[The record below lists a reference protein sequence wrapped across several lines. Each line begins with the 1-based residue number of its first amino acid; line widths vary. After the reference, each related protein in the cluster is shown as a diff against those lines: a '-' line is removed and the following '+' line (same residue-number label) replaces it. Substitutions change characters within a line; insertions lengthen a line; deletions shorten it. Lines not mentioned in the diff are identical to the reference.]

1 MNKSQMT
8 SVGIACGMAVWLFS
22 GDFLSQNAD
31 AETVSVEMTPV
42 MNLDTSVAVRGE
54 RSEAVPKPVML
65 DVLGQTKANRRV
77 AVKSELTGRVTE
89 VLVDRGAYVQAGDPL
104 CRIGADSRV
113 AELREAKAKLKS
125 AEIEYQGGLDLSA
138 RGLQSKVALAKLAAQ
153 REQTL
158 ARVDS
163 AAANLSKTE
172 LSAPFSGYIEDRP
185 VEVGDLVTPGT
196 SCAVVIEL
204 EPLLVVGQVA
214 ESEVA
219 NVFVGQDVGVAVG
232 SASSDLL
239 GKITFV
245 ARTPDPVT
253 RSFKVEARIDQP
265 GRAARAGLSA
275 TLSLPIREA
284 WAHLVSPAS
293 LSLDV
298 GGQLGLKV
306 ANSAGKA
313 EFKTVEIVGEGPE
326 GVWVAGLPQATTV
339 ITAGH
344 EDVASGQSVT
354 VDYSGLNLLSQN

>member
-1 MNKSQMT
+1 
-8 SVGIACGMAVWLFS
+8 MAVWLFS

-31 AETVSVEMTPV
+31 AETVRAEMTPV
-42 MNLDTSVAVRGE
+42 MNLDTAVSVRGE

-89 VLVDRGAYVQAGDPL
+89 VLVDRGAYVQAGAPL

-163 AAANLSKTE
+163 ASANLSKTE

-239 GKITFV
+239 GKIIFV

-275 TLSLPIREA
+275 SLSLPIREA

-306 ANSAGKA
+306 ANSVGKA
-313 EFKTVEIVGEGPE
+313 EFKIVEIVGEGPE